1 MQFQILFFIGN
12 NMSSFLLINNHCDI
26 VSDIYILICILFHN
40 LCRFVDNTQYFTFEI
55 AITKINATEA
65 HLLEQYMIQVNRVK
79 TLTYMCIYMYTSIVL
94 SQNINVN
101 CFVF

>member
-40 LCRFVDNTQYFTFEI
+40 LCRFVDNTQY
-55 AITKINATEA
+55 
-65 HLLEQYMIQVNRVK
+65 
-79 TLTYMCIYMYTSIVL
+79 LTYSYH
-94 SQNINVN
+94 QNKCYRSAPFGAVYDSGKPS
-101 CFVF
+101 